1 MTRDGDYTVTAAE
14 AAAEV
19 GVTRATI
26 DTWVHRGYL
35 TAIDP
40 TARPRKYWA
49 SHIFGAEASRVHN
62 MRRTPDKLA
71 KDSER

>member
-1 MTRDGDYTVTAAE
+1 MRDYQLTATE

-40 TARPRKYWA
+40 TARPRRYWA
-49 SHIFGAEASRVHN
+49 SDVFATEAARKHN
-62 MRRTPDKLA
+62 LRRTPGKLA
-71 KDSER
+71 KDSLP

>member
-1 MTRDGDYTVTAAE
+1 MRDYQLTAAE
-14 AAAEV
+14 AAREV